1 MNMKIP
7 AFAGVTIQ
15 KTDIRTMAGKDFY
28 KVLGVERGA
37 SDEEIKKAYRSLA
50 MKFHPDR
57 NKDDPEAEGKFKEI
71 NEAYDVFKDPQKK
84 AAYDRFGS
92 AAFDGSMGSGFRPG
106 GGPGGDAGFG
116 SAFSDIFEDM
126 FGDFMGGGQR
136 GGRNTG
142 GPQRGSDVQYTMEIT
157 MEEAYAGKETTIKV
171 PLSETC
177 DKCTGTG
184 AKQGS
189 GSENCPTCNGQGR
202 VRMQQGFFTIERTC
216 PTCNGEGAII
226 RDPCDKCNGAGRVR
240 KEKNLRVKIPPGVEN
255 GRRIRLGGE
264 GEAGIRSGPAGDLY
278 VLLAIKPHKLFR
290 RDGADL
296 FCRVPIPMT
305 TAALGGDIE
314 VPTIEGARTKV
325 KIPEGTQSGQQLRL
339 KGKGMSILRSQAR
352 GDMYIEVFVETPV
365 HLSRKQTDLLKELDK
380 TMGGSG
386 GGKNSPEA
394 SGFLS
399 KAKEFW
405 SDLTE

>member
-1 MNMKIP
+1 
-7 AFAGVTIQ
+7 
-15 KTDIRTMAGKDFY
+15 MAGKDFY

-37 SDEEIKKAYRSLA
+37 SDEEIKKAFRSLA
-50 MKFHPDR
+50 MKYHPDR
-57 NKDDPEAEGKFKEI
+57 NKDDKDAESKFKEI
-71 NEAYDVFKDPQKK
+71 NEAYDVLKDPQKK

-92 AAFDGSMGSGFRPG
+92 QAFEGGMGGFRPG
-106 GGPGGDAGFG
+106 GAGGAGFEAGFG

-126 FGDFMGGGQR
+126 FGEFMGGR
-136 GGRNTG
+136 GGGRTG
-142 GPQRGSDVQYTMEIT
+142 GPQRGNDVQYTMEIT
-157 MEEAYAGKETTIKV
+157 MEEAYAGKEATIKV
-171 PLSETC
+171 PLSESC
-177 DKCTGTG
+177 DKCGGSG
-184 AKQGS
+184 AKQGT
-189 GSENCPTCNGQGR
+189 GTENCTTCNGQGR
-202 VRMQQGFFTIERTC
+202 VRMQQGFFTIERAC
-216 PTCNGEGAII
+216 PTCHGEGAII
-226 RDPCDKCNGAGRVR
+226 RDPCDKCGGAGRIR
-240 KEKNLRVKIPPGVEN
+240 KEKTLRVKIPPGVEN

-264 GEAGIRSGPAGDLY
+264 GEAGVRSGPSGDLY

-290 RDGADL
+290 REGADL

-339 KGKGMSILRSQAR
+339 KGKGMTVLRSQAR
-352 GDMYIEVFVETPV
+352 GDMYIEIFVETPV
-365 HLSRKQTDLLKELDK
+365 NLSRKQMDLLKEMDK

-386 GGKNSPEA
+386 GGKHSPEA